1 MMQRIWLVANR
12 DFTAT
17 VSSKGFLIGLL
28 VMPILIVLFV
38 VVGPRILSSKSP
50 HVVGQIAVIDPTGI
64 TVPVGSIT
72 AICPTTWGLL
82 ELRMRGPTTTNSTI
96 RMGITNSPI
105 KNPLLLTVA
114 VKSRLATNQIRCIM
128 TPLPL
133 R

>member
-1 MMQRIWLVANR
+1 
-12 DFTAT
+12 
-17 VSSKGFLIGLL
+17 
-28 VMPILIVLFV
+28 
-38 VVGPRILSSKSP
+38 
-50 HVVGQIAVIDPTGI
+50 
-64 TVPVGSIT
+64 
-72 AICPTTWGLL
+72 
-82 ELRMRGPTTTNSTI
+82 MRGPTTTNSTI